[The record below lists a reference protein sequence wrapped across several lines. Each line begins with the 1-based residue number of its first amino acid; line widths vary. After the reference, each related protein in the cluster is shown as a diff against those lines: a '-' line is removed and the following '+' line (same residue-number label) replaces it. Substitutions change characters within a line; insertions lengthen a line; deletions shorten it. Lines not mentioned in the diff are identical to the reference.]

1 MRPARRQVR
10 DHGVRRKPSCKTSAS
25 VIAGDVGDPHHL
37 APLLGFS
44 GDEGSELRGIERHRH
59 RAEIGEPRLDRRLR
73 QHGADL
79 TLEACDDG
87 RGRTLGRAYA
97 GPGPCLVYPGNAS
110 AIVGTSG
117 PR

>member
-1 MRPARRQVR
+1 L
-10 DHGVRRKPSCKTSAS
+10 SS
-25 VIAGDVGDPHHL
+25 
-37 APLLGFS
+37 
-44 GDEGSELRGIERHRH
+44 SELRGIERHRH

-117 PR
+117 SASKTPAAGDRERTQSPPINQKESR